1 MSADGTP
8 TEWVGAAYEALS
20 VHTLPRTKWGPLVG
34 AGEPSLG
41 RPLPPKGP
49 CALHAEMCSMRVCA
63 TCGCVRHAGVCDMRV
78 CVRAACSSPPL
89 AFAARR
95 GCPIG
100 QLCRP

>member
-63 TCGCVRHAGVCDMRV
+63 TCGCVYVRHV
-78 CVRAACSSPPL
+78 AAPPL
-89 AFAARR
+89 RLRLVAAARSGSCAAPDLLAER
-95 GCPIG
+95 SS
-100 QLCRP
+100 